1 MNYRTLKERH
11 RNERDSFPQ
20 GLSVRIH
27 RALSW
32 LQRAEHEKEDKDAQF
47 LFLWIAFNSAYS
59 QEIPNS
65 LSLSER
71 RSQKQ
76 FWEKLIGL
84 DKQNHIYQIVWQEFP
99 KSIRLLKDNYF
110 IFESFWLYQRGEK
123 SESEWQRSFENNKRK
138 INRALAKQNTSELIQ
153 LLFGR
158 LYTLRNQLVHGGATW
173 NGSVNRP
180 QLESGCQV
188 LQLFVPAMIE
198 VMLDNPHEVWGDEIY
213 PVVT

>member
-1 MNYRTLKERH
+1 MNYKTLKDRH
-11 RNERDSFPQ
+11 RNERGSFPQ

-32 LQRAEHEKEDKDAQF
+32 LQRAEQESADVDAQF

-59 QEIPNS
+59 QEIPAS
-65 LSLSER
+65 LSLTER
-71 RSQKQ
+71 RRQRQ
-76 FWEKLIGL
+76 FWKKLIAL
-84 DKQNHIYQIVWQEFP
+84 DKQDRIYEIVWEEFP
-99 KSIRLLKDNYF
+99 KSIRLLKDNQF
-110 IFESFWLYQRGEK
+110 VFESFWHFQRGEK
-123 SESEWQRSFENNKRK
+123 TEEEWKRSFANNKRK
-138 INRALAKQNTSELIQ
+138 IYQALARQNTAELIE

-180 QLESGCQV
+180 QLKSGCQV
-188 LQLFVPAMIE
+188 LSMFVPAMLE
-198 VMLDNPHEVWGDEIY
+198 VMLDNPNEVWGDEIY